1 MQSKDDAGFKY
12 WRDFQRIQAFYFNDI
27 SEKLQAKINYLYFD
41 IGLTK
46 TQICRLLNF
55 TTYIED
61 IDLNNYL
68 TKFLPPGI
76 NTVNS

>member
-1 MQSKDDAGFKY
+1 MET
-12 WRDFQRIQAFYFNDI
+12 N
-27 SEKLQAKINYLYFD
+27 KINYLYFD
-41 IGLTK
+41 VGLTK

-61 IDLNNYL
+61 VDLNNYL

-76 NTVNS
+76 NNPGFPYIKKTDLW